1 MADEPTLGEVVRRLE
16 DIRQDLK
23 EDVRELGTRLDS
35 KVSMER
41 YLLEQQARDDAL
53 KLVVERV
60 KGVED
65 ARSAELRER
74 LAEQQAVDNRRRADR
89 RLVFTALIAPVLML
103 LLQAYIAARGA
114 TA

>member
-23 EDVRELGTRLDS
+23 DDVRELGSRLDS

-41 YLLEQQARDDAL
+41 YLLEQAARDDAL
-53 KLVVERV
+53 KLLVERV

-65 ARSAELRER
+65 ARAEELRQRELDR
-74 LAEQQAVDNRRRADR
+74 RTLEDRRRADR
-89 RLVFTALIAPVLML
+89 RLVFTALVAPVLML
-103 LLQAYIAARGA
+103 LLQVLIASRGA
-114 TA
+114 SA